1 TRGDSM
7 SFFRASVSLLVRLGF
22 SALCRGGSGTRLH
35 RLTAQVDTLIER
47 RLALPQAFDGGAAF
61 LRVEPPLARS
71 GGGLGRP
78 ARTRRHRGAADQF
91 DETRARVLAGARLG
105 AVAGGGGH
113 RPPLPGG
120 RAAREAFEPRAQAV
134 GKARRAA
141 HVEAKLNGARKL
153 VDVLPA
159 GARGANELLLELALG
174 DADQRGDADHR

>member
-47 RLALPQAFDGGAAF
+47 RLALPQAFDSGAAF

-91 DETRARVLAGARLG
+91 DETRARVLAGALPG
-105 AVAGGGGH
+105 AVAVPADHQHAPAGEPFS
-113 RPPLPGG
+113 RQTFAP
-120 RAAREAFEPRAQAV
+120 RAEPRAH
-134 GKARRAA
+134 GR
-141 HVEAKLNGARKL
+141 
-153 VDVLPA
+153 P
-159 GARGANELLLELALG
+159 
-174 DADQRGDADHR
+174 